1 MREKHRDPSN
11 QTPLAVVNNPAY
23 LMGPEPRER
32 RGPESRHLSF
42 PRCRRH
48 LIAPPK
54 RGARIAGGCCGGS
67 TAALTRGGT
76 GLASS
81 NERIA

>member
-1 MREKHRDPSN
+1 MREKHRDPSS
-11 QTPLAVVNNPAY
+11 QTPLAVVNNPAN

-48 LIAPPK
+48 LNRPTEK
-54 RGARIAGGCCGGS
+54 RGQDC
-67 TAALTRGGT
+67 RGMLRWVNRPFEGT
-76 GLASS
+76 GPASS